1 MASIR
6 KRGNSWQVRVS
17 WLDDDN
23 KRRYKNKTFKLKSE
37 AEKFANE
44 NEYLKDR
51 GFASVDSKTPFP
63 DYFWTWFT
71 TYKEDNVTE
80 RTKLTYKQ
88 VYHALQNYFPHT
100 PIEELDR
107 RKYRQFI
114 AKFGKKHAKSTVSKF
129 NSLIHA
135 CVKDA
140 LYDNDINKDFVEGT
154 DLVYDKK
161 RTRAVDYLSIQD
173 METLCDYLIGSLN
186 QHFTAK
192 YMILTA
198 LYTGARLGEIQ
209 ALTWK
214 DINFNFKTITINKA
228 WHETDHQFK
237 DTKNESSKRMIR
249 VNQDLLDI
257 LKELKQN
264 KTKMIFENQY
274 QTIPTSSAVN
284 KTLRECL
291 QSCSINRQGFHFHS
305 LRHTHVAY
313 LLANHVELYII
324 AKRLGH
330 SDITTTSRVY
340 SYLIDEY
347 KVQSDNQIENILDQI
362 NEKEAANKN
371 SKSIQN

>member
-1 MASIR
+1 MIYLASIR
-6 KRGNSWQVRVS
+6 KRGNKFEVRTSWQDLQGMYHHKS
-17 WLDDDN
+17 FDSKIEAKAYAADMEH
-23 KRRYKNKTFKLKSE
+23 YKN
-37 AEKFANE
+37 
-44 NEYLKDR
+44 R
-51 GFASVDSKTPFP
+51 GFISINSKTHFP
-63 DYFWTWFT
+63 EYFWNWFT
-71 TYKEDNVTE
+71 TYKEANVSE

-88 VYHALQNYFPHT
+88 VYHALQDYFPQI

-140 LYDNDINKDFVEGT
+140 LYDGDIKKDFVEGT
-154 DLVYDKK
+154 NLVYDKR
-161 RTRAVDYLSIQD
+161 RTRKVDYLSIED
-173 METLCDYLIGSLN
+173 MEKLCEYLTKSLN
-186 QHFTAK
+186 HHFTAK

-237 DTKNESSKRMIR
+237 DTKNESSKRIIR
-249 VNQDLLDI
+249 INQNLLDI
-257 LKELKQN
+257 LNELKQN
-264 KTKMIFENQY
+264 KTKMVFENQY
-274 QTIPTSSAVN
+274 HTIPTSSAVN

-291 QSCSINRQGFHFHS
+291 QNCSIDRQGFHFHS

-347 KVQSDNQIENILDQI
+347 KVQSDNQIESILDNLMITI
-362 NEKEAANKN
+362 NSENL
-371 SKSIQN
+371 STF

>member
-1 MASIR
+1 MLKNVKTIVVLLLLSSLGANAQN
-6 KRGNSWQVRVS
+6 KVPVY
-17 WLDDDN
+17 LDD
-23 KRRYKNKTFKLKSE
+23 KK
-37 AEKFANE
+37 
-44 NEYLKDR
+44 
-51 GFASVDSKTPFP
+51 
-63 DYFWTWFT
+63 
-71 TYKEDNVTE
+71 
-80 RTKLTYKQ
+80 
-88 VYHALQNYFPHT
+88 

-140 LYDNDINKDFVEGT
+140 LYDGDIKKDFVEGT
-154 DLVYDKK
+154 NLVYDKR
-161 RTRAVDYLSIQD
+161 RTRKVDYLSIED
-173 METLCDYLIGSLN
+173 MEKLCEYLTKSLN
-186 QHFTAK
+186 HHFTAK
-192 YMILTA
+192 YMILTV

-237 DTKNESSKRMIR
+237 DTKNESSKRIIR
-249 VNQDLLDI
+249 INQNLLDI
-257 LKELKQN
+257 LNELKQN
-264 KTKMIFENQY
+264 KTKMVFENQY
-274 QTIPTSSAVN
+274 HTIPTSSAVN

-291 QSCSINRQGFHFHS
+291 QNCSIDRQGFHFHS

-347 KVQSDNQIENILDQI
+347 KVQSDNQIESILDNLMITI
-362 NEKEAANKN
+362 NSENL
-371 SKSIQN
+371 STF

>member
-1 MASIR
+1 MASIK
-6 KRGNSWQVRVS
+6 KRGNSWQARVS
-17 WLDDDN
+17 WLDDNN
-23 KRRYKNKTFKLKSE
+23 KRRYKSKTFRLKSE

-51 GFASVDSKTPFP
+51 GFVSVDSKTPFP
-63 DYFWTWFT
+63 DYFWSWFT

-88 VYHALQNYFPHT
+88 VYRALQDYFPHT
-100 PIEELDR
+100 TIEELDR

-140 LYDNDINKDFVEGT
+140 LYDCDITKDFVEGT

-161 RTRAVDYLSIQD
+161 RTRSVDYLSIQD
-173 METLCDYLIGSLN
+173 METLCNYLIESLN
-186 QHFTAK
+186 HHFTSK

-209 ALTWK
+209 ALTWE

-228 WHETDHQFK
+228 WHETDYQFK
-237 DTKNESSKRMIR
+237 DTKNESSKRIIR
-249 VNQDLLDI
+249 VNQRLLDI
-257 LKELKQN
+257 LEELKQN
-264 KTKMIFENQY
+264 KTKMVFENQY

-284 KTLRECL
+284 KTLRESLATCL
-291 QSCSINRQGFHFHS
+291 INRQGFHFHS

-347 KVQSDNQIENILDQI
+347 KIQSDNQIESVLDQI
-362 NEKEAANKN
+362 NSTNKG
-371 SKSIQN
+371 SKSLTNY

>member
-6 KRGNSWQVRVS
+6 KRGNKFEVRMSWQDSQGMNHQKSKSFVS
-17 WLDDDN
+17 KTEAKAYAADMEH
-23 KRRYKNKTFKLKSE
+23 YKN
-37 AEKFANE
+37 
-44 NEYLKDR
+44 R
-51 GFASVDSKTPFP
+51 GFVSIDSKTNFP
-63 DYFWTWFT
+63 EYFWNWFT
-71 TYKEDNVTE
+71 TYKEANVTE
-80 RTKLTYKQ
+80 RTRLTYRQ
-88 VYHALQNYFPHT
+88 VYHALQDYFPRT

-107 RKYRQFI
+107 RKYRKFI
-114 AKFGKKHAKSTVSKF
+114 AQFGKQHAKSTVSKF

-140 LYDNDINKDFVEGT
+140 LYDGDINKDFVEGT

-161 RTRAVDYLSIQD
+161 RTRKVDYLSIKD
-173 METLCDYLIGSLN
+173 MEKLCNYLTRSLN
-186 QHFTAK
+186 HHFTAK

-198 LYTGARLGEIQ
+198 LCTGARLGEIQ

-237 DTKNESSKRMIR
+237 DTKNESSKRIIR
-249 VNQDLLDI
+249 VNQSLLDI

-264 KTKMIFENQY
+264 QTKMVFENQY

-284 KTLRECL
+284 KTLRESL
-291 QSCSINRQGFHFHS
+291 QACSINRQGFHFHS

-347 KVQSDNQIENILDQI
+347 KVQSDNQIESILENLMVTI
-362 NEKEAANKN
+362 N
-371 SKSIQN
+371 SKNLSTL